1 MDILEK
7 LQKRLDA
14 SAIEQLRQE
23 VVYLAGR
30 VEKLEVENHRLYNR
44 AVDAEEWAE
53 QWRENFMELQL
64 SAYPDGSPGITQ
76 GGQLVVV
83 RG

>member
-1 MDILEK
+1 MDILTK

-14 SAIEQLRQE
+14 IAIQQLRNE
-23 VVYLAGR
+23 VAELAGR
-30 VEKLEVENHRLYNR
+30 VEKLEADNQRLYSH

-53 QWRENFMELQL
+53 QWRDDFMQLQL
-64 SAYPDGSPGITQ
+64 ESYPDDSPGITQ
-76 GGQLVVV
+76 SGHLVVV